1 MNRRIFSVKFKGKVI
16 EIRWQNKLFFKK
28 QQNYLI

>member
-1 MNRRIFSVKFKGKVI
+1 MNRRIFSVEFKGKVI
-16 EIRWQNKLFFKK
+16 EIRWQNKLSFKK